1 MKDINQII
9 NNFLDGNTTKEEE
22 FFLKEFL
29 FKYDTTNEYSYL
41 KDLFEYY
48 ENENQIKA
56 PIDFD
61 EVLIEKINENELKK
75 KKISRLLN
83 YAISGIA
90 ATFIIFIGVFYYFN
104 KSNSINSSDELNQTY
119 FRDDKLNTTQQA
131 FSLMNYYINK
141 GLSPIQEIEKLN
153 SASEEVIKFEM
164 FYEYKSKVFK
174 NY

>member
-22 FFLKEFL
+22 MFLKEFL
-29 FKYDTTNEYSYL
+29 YKYDISNEYLYL

-61 EVLIEKINENELKK
+61 ENLVEKINENEQKK
-75 KKISRLLN
+75 EKFKRILN
-83 YAISGIA
+83 YSVSGIA

-104 KSNSINSSDELNQTY
+104 KSNSINTSEELNQTY
-119 FRDDKLNTTQQA
+119 FRDDKLYTTQQA
-131 FSLMNYYINK
+131 FSIMNYYIDK
-141 GLSPIQEIEKLN
+141 GLIPIQEIEKLN
-153 SASEEVIKFEM
+153 SASEEVMKLEK

-174 NY
+174 NN